1 MSYKNRTW
9 CGTIG
14 IKHLNQEVELYGWVN
29 RVRDMGNLIFI
40 DLRDRTG
47 IVQLVVN
54 SQNISN
60 FEQVKEISN
69 EYVIKVRG
77 KVRQRPKDKINLK
90 ISTGEY
96 EIDVNNIELIS
107 KSLPTPFSI
116 NEEEY
121 KEILTDE
128 SLRLKYRYLD
138 LRRSKM
144 FKNLYFRH
152 KLIKKMRDFLEK
164 KEFLEVETPIL
175 SKPTPEGARDF
186 LVPSRIQKGKF
197 YALPQSPQ
205 LYKQLLMVAGIERYF
220 QVAKCLR
227 DEDLRADRQPE
238 FTQLDIEMSFIT
250 IDDIFDI
257 IEEMLKEA
265 ISLTFGLE
273 INTPFSVMSYQKA
286 MEEYI
291 SDKPDLRFP
300 YPIKKFNPE
309 ELNYSGNM
317 EGEGYFIIF
326 PLAILRKEID
336 YLYNNGYKFLYLIKD
351 SENLKGPL
359 VKFID
364 SSKLDEFIQKY
375 KDSDQN
381 FKNLTMMLIFNQ
393 SKEKLKEIK
402 EILINRKVLLPTCS
416 FYFLWIKDF
425 PLFKVEEDLKISPE
439 HHPFTNVH
447 PADKEKLMKLYEK
460 MKKFPDSIKDN
471 DFINEILSIR
481 SLAYDLVLNG
491 SEIGSG
497 SIRITDSELQQI
509 IFNMI
514 GLSEEESDK
523 KFGFLLNA
531 FKYGVPPHGGIAL
544 GLDRLISIFLG
555 ANSIRDVIAFPKT
568 QSGSC
573 LLTSSPSEVS
583 EEQLKELGILPLAQ
597 ERYIKN

>member
-1 MSYKNRTW
+1 MSYKNRIW

-14 IKHLNQEVELYGWVN
+14 IKYVNQEVELYGWVN
-29 RVRDMGNLIFI
+29 RVRDIGNLIFI

-54 SQNISN
+54 SQNIPN
-60 FEQVKEISN
+60 FEQIKEISN

-77 KVRQRPKDKINLK
+77 KVIQRPKDKINVK

-96 EIDVNNIELIS
+96 EVDVKNIEIIS
-107 KSLPTPFSI
+107 KSLPLPFNI

-121 KEILTDE
+121 KEISTDE

-138 LRRSKM
+138 LRRPKM

-152 KLIKKMRDFLEK
+152 KLIKKMRDFLEE
-164 KEFLEVETPIL
+164 KEFLEIETPIL

-186 LVPSRIQKGKF
+186 IVPSRIQKGKF

-250 IDDIFDI
+250 VDDIFEI
-257 IEEMLKEA
+257 IEEMLKES

-273 INTPFSVMSYQKA
+273 IKTSFPAMSYRQA

-309 ELNYSGNM
+309 ELGYNGNIDK
-317 EGEGYFIIF
+317 EGYFIIF
-326 PLAILRKEID
+326 PIALTRKEVD
-336 YLYNNGYKFLYLIKD
+336 YLYNNGYKFLYLVKD
-351 SENLKGPL
+351 NENLKGPL
-359 VKFID
+359 VKLID
-364 SSKLDEFIQKY
+364 TSKINYFVQKY
-375 KDSDQN
+375 KNGDQN
-381 FKNLTMMLIFNQ
+381 FENFTLIVIFNQ
-393 SKEKLKEIK
+393 PKEKLKEIK
-402 EILINRKVLLPTCS
+402 EILIDRKVLLPVS
-416 FYFLWIKDF
+416 GFYFLWIKDF
-425 PLFKVEEDLKISPE
+425 PLFKIEEDYKISSE

-447 PADKEKLMKLYEK
+447 PEDKPKLMELYRE
-460 MKKFPDSIKDN
+460 MRKFPNLIKDKN
-471 DFINEILSIR
+471 FIEEVLSIR

-497 SIRITDSELQQI
+497 SIRITDPELQQI

-514 GLSEEESDK
+514 GLTEEESDK

-544 GLDRLISIFLG
+544 GLDRLVSIFL
-555 ANSIRDVIAFPKT
+555 ATNSIRDVIAFPKT

>member
-1 MSYKNRTW
+1 
-9 CGTIG
+9 
-14 IKHLNQEVELYGWVN
+14 
-29 RVRDMGNLIFI
+29 
-40 DLRDRTG
+40 
-47 IVQLVVN
+47 
-54 SQNISN
+54 
-60 FEQVKEISN
+60 
-69 EYVIKVRG
+69 
-77 KVRQRPKDKINLK
+77 
-90 ISTGEY
+90 
-96 EIDVNNIELIS
+96 
-107 KSLPTPFSI
+107 LPLPFSI

-121 KEILTDE
+121 KEISTDE

-138 LRRSKM
+138 LRRPKM

-152 KLIKKMRDFLEK
+152 KFVKKIRDFLEE
-164 KEFLEVETPIL
+164 KEFLEIETPIL

-250 IDDIFDI
+250 VNDIFDI
-257 IEEMLKEA
+257 IEEMLKES

-273 INTPFSVMSYQKA
+273 INTPFPVMSYQKA

-309 ELNYSGNM
+309 ELNYIGNI

-326 PLAILRKEID
+326 PLAIPRKEID

-351 SENLKGPL
+351 NENLKGPL
-359 VKFID
+359 VKFVD
-364 SSKLDEFIQKY
+364 ASKLNNFVQKY

-381 FKNLTMMLIFNQ
+381 FENFTMILIFNQ
-393 SKEKLKEIK
+393 PKEKLKEIK
-402 EILINRKVLLPTCS
+402 EILIDRRVLLPTCS

-425 PLFKVEEDLKISPE
+425 PLFKIEEDLKISPE

-447 PADKEKLMKLYEK
+447 PADKEKLMELYEK

-471 DFINEILSIR
+471 GFINEILSLR

-497 SIRITDSELQQI
+497 SIRITDPELQQI

-514 GLSEEESDK
+514 GLSQEESEK